1 MYSTCWR
8 FLWVM
13 AKHGQLMIITC
24 RTEVINITF
33 LTLTFSKVSILDLR
47 SLHTESEIVACVF
60 HFFRIRIPFLSKCM
74 RMWKRRKIEPD
85 PNLFWRTKVSEALCK
100 RDWHNVRSYLFF
112 NVRNFRTQCAM
123 TFNIIKLRYM
133 SQRHS
138 IWFWHWKDSLL
149 LPIYKLSLIIYY
161 I

>member
-60 HFFRIRIPFLSKCM
+60 HFFSYSYSFPIKM
-74 RMWKRRKIEPD
+74 HATDVKTQKIEPD

-133 SQRHS
+133 SQRRS
-138 IWFWHWKDSLL
+138 IWFWHWKDSFTSANL
-149 LPIYKLSLIIYY
+149 
-161 I
+161 